1 MFDDPKGSGAWC
13 AFAQIHPHV
22 VALGNRALGV
32 RSPRRLLCES
42 SGASRLV
49 SCGLQAS
56 LVCIAILVQIFF
68 RASLAPSS

>member
-1 MFDDPKGSGAWC
+1 MHLLKSTRMLLRWEIVRTGFDLLIAVP
-13 AFAQIHPHV
+13 
-22 VALGNRALGV
+22 
-32 RSPRRLLCES
+32 PRRLLCES